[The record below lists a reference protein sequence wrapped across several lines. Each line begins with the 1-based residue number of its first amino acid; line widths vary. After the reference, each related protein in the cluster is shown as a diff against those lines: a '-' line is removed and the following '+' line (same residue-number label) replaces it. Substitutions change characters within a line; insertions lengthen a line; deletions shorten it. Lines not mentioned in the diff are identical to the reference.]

1 MPKELNIVP
10 NERIDLDDFKYG
22 TSTFTVDSLRDHV
35 NRLMSGDYRGG
46 FVLEGFRIETTN
58 TLREIVV
65 HNGVAIDRFG
75 RLVTAEDDP
84 FTKNTDLQQAYT
96 FSETVGAPV
105 NHFVMIE
112 FEFADSDLKQR
123 VVWDPTFPNPDIVDS
138 DNDFVPAPKGKE
150 FSIDIPVRRAK
161 LWKIVT
167 TSGAGT
173 GFTDSTDP
181 NTLRIPIAI
190 IPVTTDALGGID
202 IPVADTEKP
211 RTTVMEKPG
220 TDNQSDLVVANSR
233 VIQDNDSIKILNYRT
248 GTPRTFTVGGVPG
261 IEDIPYAFNDRDN
274 NELSALSVGGGM
286 LDVEIGDIIVNA
298 SDPTLNFL
306 KEGCRYDCRPMFFSF
321 TDPTSA
327 TAEPLS
333 DPEQETRNMR
343 FLSGESLLR
352 HTNIG
357 TAPWNTETGYP
368 SSTAT
373 YQRVVE
379 EFPERAEDRLKQKQD
394 FFRALAAI
402 VREMKYGEETDIAN
416 NHAVSAGIAYGT
428 TTETNT
434 ESKFGLLIANGSI
447 PEGEITTSLIGSIIV
462 CTAGAAVGE
471 RKEIK
476 SVSAPT
482 NATATHQQYIVET
495 TPFSVPITPGAF
507 EFSIEKRIDKTTK
520 YVDNYRT
527 GTLNEVYRARIDR
540 ISNTWSNDLQERLRI
555 NKIPIVTVGDGY
567 KSFGDYNGNQGLE
580 QAFSDVAVLGDGGII
595 YVKRGNYSLAAAGPV
610 VIKSNTVVMGEGPG
624 ITNIVF
630 GDESTYFSFDPE
642 LGLLST
648 KIENII
654 FKDISITAADVADVT
669 IAGKGKIFQHVGWA
683 IPLENFQLD
692 NVHFKGGSV
701 YLATGASPGLTY
713 RYIGDILS
721 NGNFKANKNIV
732 FKDSIFSVEGGGF
745 NLVSCRN
752 VKIQNCT
759 FQSENDDFAFVGMSE
774 GIVLDGNDPWGP
786 GGAFYGSTTTALALG
801 EVSISD
807 CKFLGTQ
814 TAMAPF
820 SVPTRGWIF
829 ATPEYEGSPVSVN
842 NCQFIG
848 DRVGLNNPGVV
859 GERPI
864 THADSRAGAAI
875 HFASISE
882 LLVKGCLIHTHLY
895 GVVAP
900 ATVATIE
907 STDFFENTWGVVLGN
922 DSTSSLW
929 NYSGLGAAWTL
940 SDIAD
945 VSVLGCNFFGSG
957 TLLSPTPSSTG
968 FQVWKFDS
976 TSDEK
981 NLRVV
986 GCTFKRIRQ
995 AFAFTG
1001 ISVYTQSLA
1010 APLVQYDNIE
1020 IKNNTF
1026 NLIFNEIIYS
1036 GDALTNP
1043 ATELS
1048 RRYGIANFQYSNN
1061 SHTDCG
1067 SDLNAAGEGLINVT
1081 AKTVTIDSNTFHT
1094 SSPSNGLS
1102 GGTAANPNRIIY
1114 MEGGVGALTLTNNKF
1129 VDSYNVNGTLN
1140 TIEISVGADYQKMI
1154 ISNNVI
1160 STDNAALFG
1169 GTTAVQNGILFNT
1182 YVDLDNTSYNTTT
1195 LVLTDNKFVPRNPNF
1210 VVLASQDSGAPIIG
1224 DPNKLDEQWE
1234 WSSIDA
1240 QNNYFRARVTDNTN
1254 FDDYSNNAQYP
1265 VELQGAPVVG
1275 TINVV
1280 QNFLGASA
1288 NSMAFTNSFVALL
1301 DLRRC
1306 SSHSDYPH
1314 TVNISNNLFH
1324 IDEPSWGH
1332 VPTDFD
1338 MQSIIGCRISKWPST
1353 ILVSNNTFVGAPL
1366 ILRYVYK
1373 SPRDGVQYINGSC
1386 KRVIDITGNT
1396 FESLSQYNLKTLVDV
1411 VPASGFEG
1419 KASRAGTSPELI
1431 SAYAKL
1437 TFNDNQILGDI
1448 ASLDG
1453 ATLSEQSS
1461 VVRFWHLNS
1470 ETIVDAATLANPAL
1484 PTEEYYDEYVPAV
1497 VTGDNRG
1504 VASAGLMYDWQ
1515 IQNNK
1520 LLNSFFY
1527 LDEQIG
1533 GFCLNLMVRFSAY
1546 ILTTVPPAAPAYLL
1560 VWRDFNNNSSTSTHP
1575 NYGVIVV
1582 ENNNKT
1588 NKSTVLNALN
1598 IFGLTNRQGMARLF
1612 LGSLR
1617 GGGTLQGLNQM
1628 TAAETPLGGGP
1639 YTNESYN
1646 YYPYTSGVVVFN
1658 NAALTIKEPHMAEA
1672 SLIVQNNS
1680 GSFGALGAKS
1690 AFWGSS
1696 INL

>member
-22 TSTFTVDSLRDHV
+22 TSTFTTDSLRDHV
-35 NRLMSGDYRGG
+35 HRLMSGDYRGG
-46 FVLEGFRIETTN
+46 FVLDGFRIERTS

-65 HNGVAIDRFG
+65 HNGAAIDRFG

-96 FSETVGAPV
+96 FSETVGAAV

-167 TSGAGT
+167 ASGAGT

-202 IPVADTEKP
+202 IPVAATEKP
-211 RTTVMEKPG
+211 RTTVMDKPG

-248 GTPRTFTVGGVPG
+248 GTPRTFLVGGVPG

-274 NELSALSVGGGM
+274 NELSALSVDGGM

-327 TAEPLS
+327 TAEPLN

-357 TAPWNTETGYP
+357 TVPWNTETGYP
-368 SSTAT
+368 SSTGV

-416 NHAVSAGIAYGT
+416 NHAVSAGIAYGS

-434 ESKFGLLIANGSI
+434 DSKFGLLIANGSI

-462 CTAGAAVGE
+462 CTAGAAIGE
-471 RKEIK
+471 RETIL

-482 NATATHQQYIVET
+482 NASATHQQYIVET
-495 TPFSVPITPGAF
+495 SPFSVPITPGAF

-540 ISNTWSNDLQERLRI
+540 ISNTWSNDLQERLSI

-567 KSFGDYNGNQGLE
+567 KSFGDYNGNQGLL
-580 QAFSDVAVLGDGGII
+580 QALNDVYDLEDGGII
-595 YVKRGNYSLAAAGPV
+595 YVKRGNYTLTNSGSV
-610 VIKSNTVVMGEGPG
+610 SIRSNTILMGEGPG
-624 ITNIVF
+624 VTNITY
-630 GDESTYFSFDPE
+630 GDENTY
-642 LGLLST
+642 LLLWPDTSAAPGV
-648 KIENII
+648 IENIFI
-654 FKDISITAADVADVT
+654 RDISITADDISDVT
-669 IAGKGKIFQHVGWA
+669 ISGKGQIFSKGGTIA
-683 IPLENFQLD
+683 RIKNFQLE
-692 NVHFKGGSV
+692 NVHFRGGST
-701 YLATGASPGLTY
+701 YLAAGASPGLTY
-713 RYIGDILS
+713 NYLGRIGLQLTSTEANEDIV
-721 NGNFKANKNIV
+721 I
-732 FKDSIFSVEGGGF
+732 KDSIFSIEGGG
-745 NLVSCRN
+745 LYLEGCKG

-759 FQSENDDFAFVGMSE
+759 FQSENDGFTFVGMSE
-774 GIVLDGNDPWGP
+774 GIVLDGNDPSGP
-786 GGAFYGSTTTALALG
+786 GGAFYGTTTTALALG

-807 CKFLGTQ
+807 CKFLGKQ
-814 TAMAPF
+814 TDMAPL

-848 DRVGLNNPGVV
+848 DRVGLNNSGAV

-864 THADSRAGAAI
+864 THADSRVGAAI

-882 LLVKGCLIHTHLY
+882 LLVKGCLMHTYQY

-922 DSTSSLW
+922 DSTASLW
-929 NYSGLGAAWTL
+929 NYSGLNGAWAVG
-940 SDIAD
+940 DIAD

-957 TLLSPTPSSTG
+957 TLLSPTPVSAG
-968 FQVWKFDS
+968 FLVWKFDS

-981 NLRVV
+981 NLRVE

-995 AFAFTG
+995 AFDFSG
-1001 ISVYTQSLA
+1001 IGAYTQSLA

-1026 NLIFNEIIYS
+1026 NLIFNEIIYAGS
-1036 GDALTNP
+1036 ALTNP
-1043 ATELS
+1043 ATQTY

-1067 SDLNAAGEGLINVT
+1067 SDLNAAGEGLINAT

-1102 GGTAANPNRIIY
+1102 GGTVANPNRIIY

-1140 TIEISVGADYQKMI
+1140 TIEISVGADHQKMI

-1195 LVLTDNKFVPRNPNF
+1195 LVLTDNKFEPRNPNF

-1288 NSMAFTNSFVALL
+1288 NSVAFTNSFVALL

-1306 SSHSDYPH
+1306 SSLSDYPH

-1324 IDEPSWGH
+1324 IDEPSWGP
-1332 VPTDFD
+1332 VTTDFD

-1419 KASRAGTSPELI
+1419 KASRAATSPELI

-1461 VVRFWHLNS
+1461 VVRFWHLDS

-1484 PTEEYYDEYVPAV
+1484 PTEQYYDEYDAAV

-1527 LDEQIG
+1527 LDNTTS
-1533 GFCLNLMVRFSAY
+1533 GFCLNLMVRFSYYYDADGPGGPG
-1546 ILTTVPPAAPAYLL
+1546 PPVL
-1560 VWRDFNNNSSTSTHP
+1560 VWKDFNNDSSSAGHP
-1575 NYGVIVV
+1575 NHGVIVV

-1588 NKSTVLNALN
+1588 NKSTVLNARN
-1598 IFGLTNRQGMARLF
+1598 IFGSGGRQGMARLF
-1612 LGSLR
+1612 LGSLL
-1617 GGGTLQGLNQM
+1617 GGGILQGLNQM
-1628 TAAETPLGGGP
+1628 TSATSG
-1639 YTNESYN
+1639 NDDSYN
-1646 YYPYTSGVVVFN
+1646 YYPYTSGIIVFN
-1658 NAALTIKEPHMAEA
+1658 DGATNNEPSWAEA

-1680 GSFGALGAKS
+1680 GSFGVLGAS
-1690 AFWGSS
+1690 HAFFGSS
-1696 INL
+1696 IDL